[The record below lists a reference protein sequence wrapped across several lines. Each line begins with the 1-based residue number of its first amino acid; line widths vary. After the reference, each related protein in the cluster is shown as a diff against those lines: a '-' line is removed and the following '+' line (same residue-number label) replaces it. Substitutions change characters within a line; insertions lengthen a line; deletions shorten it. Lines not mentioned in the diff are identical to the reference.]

1 MRGRVRGGAVT
12 DRFDPVVRG
21 LVGVGI
27 IACVVTAVIIRPVA
41 LPPEARSAWLPV
53 ARQVV
58 VDSPGNTHVKG
69 HTFALDVVT
78 IGSSALPYQDQPYA
92 MKRGAQLQ
100 IRGWAFD
107 PALRRTADQIAVR
120 IDAGAWKDGTYH
132 VARPDVAAALGVPNA
147 ADCGF
152 LLTVP
157 TFGITP
163 GPHTIEIATVTRG
176 TRIPLPE
183 DIRLILSAR

>member
-1 MRGRVRGGAVT
+1 VT

-27 IACVVTAVIIRPVA
+27 IACVVTAAVIRPA
-41 LPPEARSAWLPV
+41 PLPPEARSAWLPV
-53 ARQVV
+53 ASQVA
-58 VDSPGNTHVKG
+58 VDVPSNTHLKG

-78 IGSSALPYQDQPYA
+78 IGSSMLPYQDQPYA
-92 MKRGAQLQ
+92 IERGAPLQ

-107 PALRRTADQIAVR
+107 PALRRTADHVAGR
-120 IDAGAWKDGTYH
+120 IDAGAWKDATYH
-132 VARPDVAAALGVPNA
+132 VARPDVAAALGVPHA

-157 TFGITP
+157 TVGLTP
-163 GPHTIEIATVTRG
+163 GQHTIEIATVTRG

-183 DIRLILSAR
+183 GIRLILSAR